1 MERLISEITKTPGKH
16 VKSSLPIFVR
26 ISHSDQSTINLSPTR
41 ELRFGL
47 RFLNSYIFATL
58 CRRPLK
64 FQTINFVILNTLSSI
79 WILKGR
85 SFISFYFFQLK
96 KMNLNFF
103 SQLIHKDSECLWKVS
118 SIFKTGSTLKCGF
131 GF

>member
-58 CRRPLK
+58 CRRPEISNHKFCYFKYSKFHLNFKRSIFYFILFLSTQKDELK
-64 FQTINFVILNTLSSI
+64 LFLTINSQRFRLLIKSLI
-79 WILKGR
+79 
-85 SFISFYFFQLK
+85 
-96 KMNLNFF
+96 NF
-103 SQLIHKDSECLWKVS
+103 
-118 SIFKTGSTLKCGF
+118 
-131 GF
+131 